1 MNTWDEILL
10 LRGRKMAKGF
20 RVSITDEEYEFLKK
34 MAKND
39 GTTVRQ
45 EVQWLLSLQI
55 REEMELEENI
65 LKGEQ

>member
-1 MNTWDEILL
+1 
-10 LRGRKMAKGF
+10 MAKGF

-55 REEMELEENI
+55 REEMDLEENI

>member
-1 MNTWDEILL
+1 
-10 LRGRKMAKGF
+10 MAKGF

-45 EVQWLLSLQI
+45 KVQWLLSLQI

>member
-1 MNTWDEILL
+1 MKGIAVNTIK
-10 LRGRKMAKGF
+10 RGEAMAKGF

-45 EVQWLLSLQI
+45 KVQWLLSLQI